1 MLFMSLFVYGT
12 LAIFMPHTYT
22 NKLNIVLD
30 VQTQSFISE
39 LEQVTI
45 QNSGGLFD
53 RFLQTDNV
61 QNIELYNDNG
71 QQIALPTNSKSEI
84 EAGAASETV
93 EEIAPTLSNNYYFS
107 FMGVNTSYMMIVY
120 GSAAQVA
127 ELQQSFIQ
135 VLPFLLLIVLIVA
148 FLTAWLYSHLI
159 TAPVLKISKIS
170 KEMSD
175 LKLNWKIKET
185 RSDELGILEKSLNTL
200 SQKLVSTL
208 SDLQSANEQLKKD
221 IEHERELE
229 QAQMDFF
236 SAASHELKTPIT
248 VIKGQLEG
256 MILGIGTYKDHEKYL
271 FRSLEVANTL
281 ENMVQELL
289 TISRLHTP
297 TANSKLEQID
307 CVPIIQNFLRETEDL
322 IVNKEL
328 QIIPEMPVSVVIT
341 GNRLLLE
348 KVYSNLIG
356 NAIKYSPQGATIN
369 ISIQKQQ
376 EKYQFSIENSGTHI
390 PKDTLSKIFEAFYRI
405 EHSRNRK
412 TGGSGLGLYIVQKI
426 LQQHGSFCSV
436 CNTEKGVLFAFEL

>member
-1 MLFMSLFVYGT
+1 
-12 LAIFMPHTYT
+12 
-22 NKLNIVLD
+22 
-30 VQTQSFISE
+30 
-39 LEQVTI
+39 
-45 QNSGGLFD
+45 
-53 RFLQTDNV
+53 
-61 QNIELYNDNG
+61 
-71 QQIALPTNSKSEI
+71 
-84 EAGAASETV
+84 
-93 EEIAPTLSNNYYFS
+93 
-107 FMGVNTSYMMIVY
+107 MMIVY
-120 GSAAQVA
+120 GSAAQIA

-135 VLPFLLLIVLIVA
+135 VLPFLLLIVMIVA

-159 TAPVLKISKIS
+159 TAPVLKISKVS

-200 SQKLVSTL
+200 SQKLAFTV

-328 QIIPEMPVSVVIT
+328 QIMPEMPVSVVIT